1 MQRNLRDLFQIR
13 ISLSEVEPP
22 VWRRLLISSS
32 TDLAELH
39 QVIQI
44 AMGWS
49 NSDLHQFTADHQ
61 QFGIPDTEY
70 GDSLTPERGKRIGS
84 LLKHENQW
92 ITYEYDFGDSWEHKI
107 LLEKILPFQPEAA
120 GPRCID
126 GRRSCPPEDV
136 GGAWGYQEF
145 LEAYTDSGHPDHREK
160 VEWIGDGFDP
170 EHFDIDEV
178 NKKLKAMRKAVI

>member
-1 MQRNLRDLFQIR
+1 MG
-13 ISLSEVEPP
+13 
-22 VWRRLLISSS
+22 RRLLISSS

-49 NSDLHQFTADHQ
+49 NSDLHQLPLT
-61 QFGIPDTEY
+61 ISSSESDTEY
-70 GDSLTPERGKRIGS
+70 GDSLTGTGKTDV

-107 LLEKILPFQPEAA
+107 LLEKILLFQPEAV

-145 LEAYTDSGHPDHREK
+145 LGKPTQTAAPGSMGKRWSGSAMVSIPSTSTSTRSTKTE
-160 VEWIGDGFDP
+160 GD
-170 EHFDIDEV
+170 
-178 NKKLKAMRKAVI
+178 A